1 MYWES
6 NHATK
11 HFETLLNDN
20 PKKYKYNPYPIYSE
34 IVLLF
39 LEFIEE
45 IEHLQD
51 IALLHE
57 YFNRYL
63 LAICWYNYIGYSQNS
78 RDIAIY
84 NHIFN
89 YIPNHATKQ

>member
-1 MYWES
+1 MLSKCIEKEVIMQQS
-6 NHATK
+6 TS
-11 HFETLLNDN
+11 FETLLNDN

-63 LAICWYNYIGYSQNS
+63 LAIC
-78 RDIAIY
+78 
-84 NHIFN
+84 
-89 YIPNHATKQ
+89 